1 MQQKERREALI
12 NVKNGKPFATGYQ
25 LLYRGILQ
33 PFDVWEIPMD
43 ALIYNQYNGRIGSVV
58 KSFEKQSHTLD
69 PEYKEDIALIE
80 KFLWES
86 KEPANKTTLASLR
99 NTGQIKFGIV
109 SSDGVII
116 DGNRRASLMN
126 KIRKDSKSSQEERDR
141 CSFFKAVILPEN
153 ATKKEILQLETSFQ
167 MGEDEKVDYN
177 PIEKYLKCKDL
188 EDAGFTR
195 DEIAS
200 FMGVTKKDV
209 DLNLEILE
217 LMDQYLAFYDY
228 DGLYTLA
235 EGHEDSFLKLNAA
248 LKQYNAGVSGMWD
261 YSLEDINNLMGVAFD
276 YIRLNLPQNDI
287 RDIFRKPTQNNGS
300 IFSSKDRWNKFFLK
314 HKENIS
320 SYEEK
325 PIEDYTKGA
334 TGADLTPCLQARD
347 EEWRKHIEKEL
358 TETFKEA
365 QDEIDSQLRA
375 SEPLKLL
382 AKAQSALDS
391 IDSKSHGFK
400 QYGKDIFAS
409 LEALISKA
417 EQLKDKVNAGL

>member
-1 MQQKERREALI
+1 MKQKERKEAL
-12 NVKNGKPFATGYQ
+12 NLVKSGKPFATGYQ
-25 LLYRGILQ
+25 LLYRGTLQ
-33 PFDVWEIPMD
+33 PFEVWEIPMD

-69 PEYKEDIALIE
+69 PEVDEDVVLIE
-80 KFLWES
+80 KFLWDS
-86 KEPANKTTLASLR
+86 KESSNKVTLDSLR
-99 NTGQIKFGIV
+99 KTGQIKFGIV

-126 KIRKDSKSSQEERDR
+126 RIRHDSKSTQEEKDR

-200 FMGVTKKDV
+200 FMSVPKKEV

-217 LMDQYLAFYDY
+217 LMDQYLAFYEY

-235 EGHEDSFLKLNAA
+235 EGHEDSFQKLNAA
-248 LKQYNAGVSGMWD
+248 LKQYNAGLANMWD
-261 YSLEDINNLMGVAFD
+261 YTPEDINNLMGVAFD

-300 IFSSKDRWNKFFLK
+300 IFGSKDRWNKFFQQ
-314 HKENIS
+314 HQENIAS
-320 SYEEK
+320 FDEK
-325 PIEDYTKGA
+325 PIEDYIKDA
-334 TGADLTPCLQARD
+334 TGVDLTACLQARD
-347 EEWRKHIEKEL
+347 NEWRKHIEKNL

-375 SEPLKLL
+375 NEPLKLI
-382 AKAQSALDS
+382 AKAQGALDS
-391 IDSKSHGFK
+391 IDSKSQGFVQHG
-400 QYGKDIFAS
+400 DEILLS
-409 LEALISKA
+409 LESVIKRAELLKA
-417 EQLKDKVNAGL
+417 KINV